1 MPMGARSLRM
11 QANTLKT
18 PRSPVEDTKQHSRL
32 LYFFC
37 ATSPIGFVPDQL
49 VEERALPSQKLAR
62 FQQVPDGCSIMGE
75 HQQHGIASRKQN
87 KQPHRRPMHTPPLLY
102 PEPRTLRSVS
112 QYQVH
117 VASKMHG
124 NSSSAQS
131 LIAEGKVMGH
141 PHPPPEISRTT
152 KVTLW
157 RVRVHPH
164 YPQQNQLRHR

>member
-131 LIAEGKVMGH
+131 LIAEGKRDESGH
-141 PHPPPEISRTT
+141 IPTLRLRSRERRRS
-152 KVTLW
+152 LSGG
-157 RVRVHPH
+157 
-164 YPQQNQLRHR
+164 